1 MKEIDR
7 VLRDG
12 KTGQT
17 WTVGFLS
24 WRPSPDANYP
34 DLRGRMR
41 LGCTPA
47 SGNRIYIELS
57 SAEARNDDAVLEEI
71 RKDPNA

>member
-7 VLRDG
+7 VVRDER
-12 KTGQT
+12 TGQE
-17 WTVGFLS
+17 WIVGFLS
-24 WRPSPDANYP
+24 WQPTKDANYP

-47 SGNRIYIELS
+47 SGNRVYIELS
-57 SAEARNDDAVLEEI
+57 SAEARNDDAVLEQL
-71 RKDPNA
+71 RKKPNG

>member
-7 VLRDG
+7 VVRDG
-12 KTGQT
+12 QTGQV

-24 WRPSPDANYP
+24 WRPSGDAYYP

-47 SGNRIYIELS
+47 SGNRIYIEIS
-57 SAEARNDDAVLEEI
+57 AAEARNDDAVLEEI

>member
-12 KTGQT
+12 QTGQM

-24 WRPSPDANYP
+24 WRPSPDPYYP

-47 SGNRIYIELS
+47 SGTRVYIELPS
-57 SAEARNDDAVLEEI
+57 EAARDDDAVLAEI
-71 RKDPNA
+71 RKAPER